1 MEVKNWDMPSQIFT
15 LWLPMANAIQTGDA
29 YSVYPGCDKRFA
41 TCQGT
46 FNNAA
51 NFGGFPY
58 VPGVGNILQYP
69 S

>member
-1 MEVKNWDMPSQIFT
+1 MP
-15 LWLPMANAIQTGDA
+15 NAIMVGDT

-41 TCQGT
+41 TCRNVFANG
-46 FNNAA
+46 A

-58 VPGVGNILQYP
+58 VPGVGNILKYP